1 MPSSFKY
8 WAVDVMMMDRRTAFS
23 CAMHASQRLCAEK
36 KPRARRWGSVLTVLV
51 HGRPGSNNF
60 MKLVRLRL
68 NLRAVS

>member
-36 KPRARRWGSVLTVLV
+36 KPRVGVAFLPCWSMVDLAPTTL
-51 HGRPGSNNF
+51 
-60 MKLVRLRL
+60 
-68 NLRAVS
+68 